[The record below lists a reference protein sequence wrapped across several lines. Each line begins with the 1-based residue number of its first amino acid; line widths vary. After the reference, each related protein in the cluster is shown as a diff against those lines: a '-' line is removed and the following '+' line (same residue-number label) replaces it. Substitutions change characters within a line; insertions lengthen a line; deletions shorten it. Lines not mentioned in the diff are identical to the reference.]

1 MKTRVVSFVFDKQEY
16 KEELTNIRRD
26 ARMLSTR
33 DNLRIGLVENQR
45 LVKKMKASKWGHRL
59 FATVSMSSLV
69 LRRYDGTIKFH
80 DMTGDD
86 HVGVA

>member
-1 MKTRVVSFVFDKQEY
+1 M
-16 KEELTNIRRD
+16 RRD

-45 LVKKMKASKWGHRL
+45 LVKKMKAGKWGPRM

-69 LRRYDGTIKFH
+69 LRRYDGTIKYH

-86 HVGVA
+86 HVSIAHWINKNTLKEV